1 MHLPS
6 SVRDRSFYAKFYS
19 RPPSEIEIIEKTPSS
34 SSNLRTLSQSPTAIT
49 PLSDGFSSI
58 TSGFLSSSDCSSSS
72 ESTTFYT
79 KRRRTTG
86 PIIQERLNT
95 YESAFI
101 RPNVLTPSIIVSKQK
116 NQLKSP
122 RPCSSLV
129 NQIMSGQISIEQTK
143 SSNLINTDTS
153 KSDMII
159 HDESSIDSTINQQ
172 YIPFDSSKRYLSKST
187 SQLCEQSFN
196 QSFDEQISSP
206 SRNIL
211 DMIQEELVN
220 STFSLFDR
228 RK

>member
-6 SVRDRSFYAKFYS
+6 SLRDRSFYAKFYS

-34 SSNLRTLSQSPTAIT
+34 NLRTLSQSPTAIT
-49 PLSDGFSSI
+49 PLSDGLSST

-72 ESTTFYT
+72 ESTTSYT

-101 RPNVLTPSIIVSKQK
+101 RTNVLAPSIIISKQK
-116 NQLKSP
+116 NQLKSV
-122 RPCSSLV
+122 RPCSSSLV
-129 NQIMSGQISIEQTK
+129 NQTMSGQISIEQTK

-211 DMIQEELVN
+211 DMIQEELVK
-220 STFSLFDR
+220 STFFFPFYSI
-228 RK
+228 K